1 MMVYWC
7 CSAGESYFVTFQK
20 NLNHFDVSHP
30 GYFAISFLA
39 NITEDGMCN
48 DAVLLAKVPD
58 TSDPSLTLY
67 TVKVIMPTTPTDHG
81 VLQVHSAKYLISI
94 LLFNMYCMC
103 RLFIQQTTLKL
114 HQTSTS
120 VLTSNLCWL
129 SANHQTDYGGWGEEG
144 EGVIRQRR

>member
-1 MMVYWC
+1 MEGINHPAAADCGLTEAPCGNRTESGPLIAYV
-7 CSAGESYFVTFQK
+7 AGESYFVTFQK

-81 VLQVHSAKYLISI
+81 VLQAVY
-94 LLFNMYCMC
+94 
-103 RLFIQQTTLKL
+103 TTDNPKAPPDFYQCADIKL
-114 HQTSTS
+114 
-120 VLTSNLCWL
+120 VL
-129 SANHQTDYGGWGEEG
+129 A
-144 EGVIRQRR
+144 